1 LATTVTDLHER
12 LRRAGMPEEQAFA
25 VIAAFESLD
34 RQIGELR
41 TEMHTE
47 FARIR
52 AEMQAEFASVRAEI
66 QDLRRTLRVHSMLMA
81 IILAAVLAPYV
92 GVLFGVR

>member
-1 LATTVTDLHER
+1 
-12 LRRAGMPEEQAFA
+12 MPEEQAFA

-41 TEMHTE
+41 TEM
-47 FARIR
+47 RG
-52 AEMQAEFASVRAEI
+52 EFASIRAEI
-66 QDLRRTLRVHSMLMA
+66 QDLRRTQRLHSMLMA